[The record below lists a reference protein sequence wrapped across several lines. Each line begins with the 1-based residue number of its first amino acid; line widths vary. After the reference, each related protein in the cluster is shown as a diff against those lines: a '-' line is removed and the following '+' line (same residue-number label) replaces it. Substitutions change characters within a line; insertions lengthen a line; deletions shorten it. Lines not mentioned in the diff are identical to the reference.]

1 MQAVQKI
8 VTNAVGKDERPEPH
22 GRVLFV
28 THSFPPS
35 MEIGANSCSQ
45 VSRHLPLYGWEPIV
59 LTIQDKYIAQE
70 YQPKTPSNDDAKFA
84 KAVVKTR
91 VLPHPFGLY
100 RWLKRLVSGSESN
113 EPEESQTVE
122 VGSTNGE
129 LTPPEGKD
137 KLRST
142 LVSLLTIPDM
152 HTGWLIP
159 GVFGGLQAIRENKIQ
174 VIFSS
179 APCFTGHLVGFALA
193 KLTGLPW
200 VAHFRDPWLTAHQPG
215 WFLPK
220 AAFNANLR
228 LEQMVIKRAD
238 RVVSVT
244 EGHSIKLREA
254 YPQYPTKFIS
264 IPNGFDSE
272 EWKEIDRAR
281 TNQKSSNSKFT
292 ILYAGHLYAQRNP
305 LPMFRAL
312 QSLIEAG
319 EIDRQE
325 LQIDLLGWCDDSVG
339 RGVPAMIAETNLEGC
354 VNVVGPRNRQETLSR
369 MTQADLLLLLAENL
383 TIQIPGKTYEYLK
396 AGRPILAFTS
406 EGSLAQLIRS
416 TGCGWSID
424 PADHE
429 GIRAALQECYSQW
442 RLGQV
447 SHVCDQDTVARFD
460 RRVTTGQIGKL
471 LDEFVTTA

>member
-1 MQAVQKI
+1 
-8 VTNAVGKDERPEPH
+8 
-22 GRVLFV
+22 
-28 THSFPPS
+28 

-59 LTIQDKYIAQE
+59 LTIQDKYIAEE
-70 YQPKTPSNDDAKFA
+70 YQPKTSSNDHTKFA
-84 KAVVKTR
+84 KAIVKTR

-100 RWLKRLVSGSESN
+100 RWLKRLVGGSESD
-113 EPEESQTVE
+113 ESEESQSVE
-122 VGSTNGE
+122 VAATGE
-129 LTPPEGKD
+129 PTPPEGKD

-159 GVFGGLQAIRENKIQ
+159 GVLGGLKAIKENKIQ
-174 VIFSS
+174 IIFSS
-179 APCFTGHLVGFALA
+179 APCFTGHLVGYALA
-193 KLTGLPW
+193 RLTGLPW

-220 AAFNANLR
+220 AAISANRR

-254 YPQYPTKFIS
+254 YPQYPTKFTS

-272 EWKEIDRAR
+272 EWKEIDLERD
-281 TNQKSSNSKFT
+281 NKSRPEKTKFT

-305 LPMFRAL
+305 MPMFKAL
-312 QSLIEAG
+312 QSLLEAG
-319 EIDRQE
+319 EIERE
-325 LQIDLLGWCDDSVG
+325 KLQIDLLGWCDDSVG
-339 RGVPAMIAETNLEGC
+339 RGVPGMIADTNLEGC
-354 VNVVGPRNRQETLSR
+354 VNMVGPRSRQETLRR
-369 MTQADLLLLLAENL
+369 MTEADLLLLLAENL

-406 EGSLAQLIRS
+406 EGSLSHLIRT
-416 TGCGWSID
+416 TGCGWSLD
-424 PADHE
+424 PSDHD
-429 GIRAALQECYSQW
+429 GIRAALHECYSQW
-442 RLGQV
+442 KLGQV

-460 RRVTTGQIGKL
+460 RRLTTGQIGKL
-471 LDEFVTTA
+471 FDELITTA